1 MQTRTITYLKEHA
14 NKLDLSE
21 PLVVTQKG
29 KAKYVVQDYQDY
41 QDYLH
46 QQESIA
52 LLKLLVLSEHSG
64 KIQTLNIDE
73 AFED

>member
-1 MQTRTITYLKEHA
+1 
-14 NKLDLSE
+14 
-21 PLVVTQKG
+21 LVVTQKG
-29 KAKYVVQDYQDY
+29 KAKYVVQDY

-52 LLKLLVLSEHSG
+52 LLKLLVLSEQSG
-64 KIQTLNIDE
+64 KKQTLSLDE

>member
-1 MQTRTITYLKEHA
+1 MQTETITYLKEHA

-41 QDYLH
+41 LY

-52 LLKLLVLSEHSG
+52 LLKLLVLSEQSG
-64 KIQTLNIDE
+64 KKQALTLDE
-73 AFED
+73 AFEG